1 MYQIETKQH
10 LNGNLFAFDQNSD
23 KLRKQSG
30 KLKFDRNTLYGKNPK
45 YCKTPTFGH
54 FHGGQKICSRNQS
67 AEKILKKNFD
77 QKNFKKF

>member
-30 KLKFDRNTLYGKNPK
+30 KLKILMYEVKVGFGYKFKLMFRKDIA
-45 YCKTPTFGH
+45 TF
-54 FHGGQKICSRNQS
+54 
-67 AEKILKKNFD
+67 
-77 QKNFKKF
+77 QKNTKK